1 MTESVGPEIEFV
13 DSSNYKGPER
23 REAIVVTQCK
33 CHPKHTRI
41 LDDHDKEL
49 NGLKE
54 DLAHRRELLDQ
65 RIERIVNNMGEDI
78 KIVDRGKVPNRLFY
92 IFISA
97 YSALFILGIITV
109 YTGMHQNSLNF
120 MQGINALQK
129 ETTESFSEIEKQV
142 TTLQYESAAHG
153 RTMDKMEK
161 SFEQVKSHILNE
173 YKRKGS

>member
-1 MTESVGPEIEFV
+1 MTESVGPEIKFV
-13 DSSNYKGPER
+13 DSSGYKGPER
-23 REAIVVTQCK
+23 RETIVVTQCK

-41 LDDHDKEL
+41 LEDHDKEL

-97 YSALFILGIITV
+97 YSAFGGRGLREHYSDRRKYLSRRGFGSEDIGRQIR
-109 YTGMHQNSLNF
+109 
-120 MQGINALQK
+120 A
-129 ETTESFSEIEKQV
+129 ES
-142 TTLQYESAAHG
+142 
-153 RTMDKMEK
+153 
-161 SFEQVKSHILNE
+161 
-173 YKRKGS
+173 